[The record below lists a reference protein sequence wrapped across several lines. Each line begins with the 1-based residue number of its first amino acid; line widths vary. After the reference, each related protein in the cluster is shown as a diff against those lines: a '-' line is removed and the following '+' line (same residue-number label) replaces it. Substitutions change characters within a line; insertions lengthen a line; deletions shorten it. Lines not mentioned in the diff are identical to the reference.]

1 MQIAE
6 ALKWAV
12 SQLSGSDSAG
22 IDARILLCT
31 VLEKP
36 QSFLF
41 TWPEHVLSTD
51 EQARFEAMI
60 KQRADGQP
68 VAYLTGTRAFW
79 SLTLKVSPT
88 TLIPR
93 PETELLVEQALARL
107 PQGQASVCDLGTGT
121 GAIALAIASE
131 RPDISVTGV
140 DRVADAV
147 GLATQNAQYNH
158 IENAIFRHS
167 HWFDAL
173 AGQTFSMIVSNPPY
187 VEQDSHYLAEGDVRF
202 EPSSAL
208 TAGADGLDD
217 IRYIIAQAP
226 EYLLADGWLLLEH
239 GYNQAQPVQALLLQR
254 GYVDI
259 TTVNDLA
266 GQPRVTLGRYGEHLG

>member
-1 MQIAE
+1 MQITE

-12 SQLSGSDSAG
+12 SQLSDSDSAG

-31 VLEKP
+31 VIDKP
-36 QSFLF
+36 QTYLF
-41 TWPEHVLSTD
+41 TWPEHELSAN
-51 EQARFEAMI
+51 EKARFEALVR
-60 KQRADGQP
+60 QRADGQP

-79 SLTLKVSPT
+79 SLTLHVSPT

-107 PQGQASVCDLGTGT
+107 PVGQARVCDLGTGT

-131 RPDISVTGV
+131 RPDVAVTGV

-147 GLATQNAQYNH
+147 ELARRNARYNH
-158 IENAIFRHS
+158 IENAVFAHS
-167 HWFDAL
+167 HWFDSL
-173 AGQTFSMIVSNPPY
+173 TGQTFSMIVSNPPY
-187 VEQDSHYLAEGDVRF
+187 VEQNSHYLAEGDVRF
-202 EPSSAL
+202 EPASAL

-226 EYLLADGWLLLEH
+226 AHLKSDGWLLLEH
-239 GYNQAQPVQALLLQR
+239 GYNQAQSVQALLQQQ
-254 GYVDI
+254 GFHDI

-266 GQPRVTLGRYGEHLG
+266 GQPRVTLGRRGER